1 MSAAMARAHLER
13 APSRRVLVSAALSA
27 ILTILAA
34 GGLVVAQSAAPQA
47 SIPPQVPAPAATV
60 LSGSEIVVVE
70 SGGIAGR
77 IHSVRLLASDG
88 RVDVEYRPPG
98 NRAGF
103 TGAIESERFLSIWR
117 QFEEA
122 GIWSMRSPAPTK
134 GADLAQVEVRIRL
147 ADTIQTVRWD
157 ELNQTVDVRGLA
169 KIAREALALGQQA
182 TMSR

>member
-1 MSAAMARAHLER
+1 MSAAMARANLER

-27 ILTILAA
+27 ILTSVGV
-34 GGLVVAQSAAPQA
+34 GGMVAAQSAAAQEP
-47 SIPPQVPAPAATV
+47 IPPKGPAPAATV
-60 LSGSEIVVVE
+60 LTGSEIVVVE
-70 SGGIAGR
+70 SGGITGR
-77 IHSVRLLASDG
+77 IHSVRLFASDG
-88 RVDVEYRPPG
+88 RVQVEYRPPG

-117 QFEEA
+117 KFEEA

-147 ADTIQTVRWD
+147 AETTQTIRWD
-157 ELNQTVDVRGLA
+157 ELNQAMDVRGLA
-169 KIAREALALGQQA
+169 TIAREALALGQQA